1 MLARLFSERSLDFL
15 YLRESDNCPPYS
27 AVTGRYGKP
36 VSIIKR
42 SCCHNLLRLLIKALA
57 TTSEVMQMCKTP
69 LHPTSDY
76 ALHALN
82 VNHHSLLLIFHVH
95 LLAEPG
101 AAHCILEQLQDIFS
115 MYTRLIF
122 TRAWAFL
129 RLNEGYS
136 GD

>member
-1 MLARLFSERSLDFL
+1 
-15 YLRESDNCPPYS
+15 
-27 AVTGRYGKP
+27 
-36 VSIIKR
+36 
-42 SCCHNLLRLLIKALA
+42 
-57 TTSEVMQMCKTP
+57 MCKTP